1 MSEYR
6 ALGERLVAAA
16 TPRFKDF
23 RVDFEK
29 ISNGAGRLMERG
41 EISLEE
47 RAAMF
52 HDGDWAV
59 RIPLQRLYVEAG
71 SAEAVAHY
79 HAKRFKLLLGRNAPW
94 PDEPGRDALRLFA
107 EHGRADVG
115 VALIRTYVD
124 MQHKRLKR
132 DYSKRNPR
140 GPRKE
145 LPEATK
151 QLIGKIEKVIVGAIP
166 DRKAEL
172 LKAIDSVAPYVKAH
186 GSDEDRGW
194 IESVRRELWMER
206 RA

>member
-1 MSEYR
+1 MSKYR
-6 ALGERLVAAA
+6 ELGERLVAAA
-16 TPRFKDF
+16 NPRFKDF

-41 EISLEE
+41 EISLEQ

-52 HDGDWAV
+52 HDCDWDI
-59 RIPLQRLYVEAG
+59 RIPLQRQYVEAG
-71 SAEAVAHY
+71 AVEAVAHY

-94 PDEPGRDALRLFA
+94 PDEPGKDALRLFA
-107 EHGRADVG
+107 KHGRADVG

-140 GPRKE
+140 GIRKPLPAETKE
-145 LPEATK
+145 L
-151 QLIGKIEKVIVGAIP
+151 IGQIDKVIAGAIP

-172 LKAIDSVAPYVKAH
+172 LRDLETVAPYLEAH
-186 GSDEDRGW
+186 GTGEDRAW
-194 IESVRRELWMER
+194 FEDIRRAIWMEK